1 MDLSV
6 QVEDALKELPAEGR
20 GVMEVIAAALTRR
33 GSWPAPGGWDG
44 AMQRGRR
51 AWVAYAAYG
60 DGIEVYE
67 VGWTG

>member
-1 MDLSV
+1 MAAVTPARLYGAGA
-6 QVEDALKELPAEGR
+6 DASLA
-20 GVMEVIAAALTRR
+20 VHAAAALARR
-33 GSWPAPGGWDG
+33 GSWPASGGWDG
-44 AMQRGRR
+44 AVQQGLR